1 MADKKKELKGNDLE
15 KVSGGRPFLSVPV
28 LMGNKG
34 TKDIRELL
42 KTEKKIEKN
51 LNDNKILVN
60 KGGKKPQVVV

>member
-1 MADKKKELKGNDLE
+1 MANKKKELKENDLD
-15 KVSGGRPFLSVPV
+15 KVSGGARLFAYP
-28 LMGNKG
+28 NIYKG
-34 TKDIRELL
+34 TKDISEL